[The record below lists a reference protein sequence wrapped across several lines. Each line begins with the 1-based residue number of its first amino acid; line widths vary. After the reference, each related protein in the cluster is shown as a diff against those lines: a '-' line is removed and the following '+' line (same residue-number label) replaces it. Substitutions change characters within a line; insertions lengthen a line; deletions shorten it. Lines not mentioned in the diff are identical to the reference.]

1 MATRSQTD
9 RQVRLGRIVGLVF
22 CVAGF
27 IVITIGWN
35 GMASRACIDCQM
47 PYLLSAGA
55 TGLGLIFFGTAMMLL
70 SSMRSERLELEE
82 RLFDINR
89 QLSLMGSTM
98 ESQQSSASSSNG
110 KVVAGRSTYHR
121 PDCRLVQGRDN
132 LDLISVKMAEASGLS
147 ACRVCNPETAD
158 ATA

>member
-27 IVITIGWN
+27 VIITIGWN

-55 TGLGLIFFGTAMMLL
+55 SGLGMIMFGTSLLLL
-70 SSMRSERLELEE
+70 SSLRAERLELEE

-89 QLSLMGSTM
+89 QLSLMGSAM
-98 ESQQSSASSSNG
+98 ELREAGSASANG